1 MDGGITMSNTISF
14 NVNNIQNQQMNASNT
29 KKQDG
34 SIFVGG
40 QDGKCPLAGNSLI
53 EQRKKMAGKQAM
65 KLISDAFSKN
75 IKSQESIDNLREL
88 KAQRLDELKDINK
101 SMADIESQKE
111 ALMKEYGVTEDS
123 DEMKELELLKKY
135 QNNRMGILTGEFTD
149 EEIEKLKSMQGTNRS
164 EFQARYLELNDAY
177 NQYQKDAGQIED
189 EIRSLSGDIEL
200 QKNELN
206 ASRDMEKAQ
215 DAAESIMDAA
225 SKETIG
231 LMIQDAKEHVDETA
245 EEEKEKA
252 EKVKEKEEELQERID
267 KTKERNEE
275 QKNIIEESAEA
286 DKLDQSISV
295 KSQDTSAVSQAQK
308 SIDKILKDNNLI
320 SDDIKGIE
328 IDLGF

>member
-1 MDGGITMSNTISF
+1 MSNTISF
-14 NVNNIQNQQMNASNT
+14 NVNNIQPQAINNVQQRGKSVYA
-29 KKQDG
+29 
-34 SIFVGG
+34 GG
-40 QDGKCPLAGNSLI
+40 QDGSSPLAGNSLI
-53 EQRKKMAGKQAM
+53 EQRKKMAGRQAM
-65 KLISDAFSKN
+65 KLISDAWDRN
-75 IKSQESIDNLREL
+75 TKSMDSIDKLREL
-88 KAQRLDELKDINK
+88 KSQKLDELRDKNK
-101 SMADIESQKE
+101 SMAEIDEQKA

-135 QNNRMGILTGEFTD
+135 QNNRMGVLTGEFSD
-149 EEIEKLKSMQGTNRS
+149 EEIEKLKSLQGTSRS

-177 NQYQKDAGQIED
+177 NQYQKDAGDIED
-189 EIRSLSGDIEL
+189 EIRFLTGNIEL
-200 QKNELN
+200 QKNDLS

-231 LMIQDAKEHVDETA
+231 LMMQEAKDNIDKTA

-252 EKVKEKEEELQERID
+252 EKVKEEKEKLQEKID

-275 QKNIIEESAEA
+275 QKEIIEEASEA
-286 DKLDQSISV
+286 AKLDKAIGV
-295 KSQDTSAVSQAQK
+295 KSQDTSSVAEAQK
-308 SIDKILKDNNLI
+308 SINRILKDNNLI

>member
-111 ALMKEYGVTEDS
+111 ALMKEYGVTKDS

-149 EEIEKLKSMQGTNRS
+149 EEIEKLKSLQGTSRS

-189 EIRSLSGDIEL
+189 EIRALSGDIEL

-252 EKVKEKEEELQERID
+252 KKV
-267 KTKERNEE
+267 KERNEE
-275 QKNIIEESAEA
+275 QKKIIEESAEA
-286 DKLDQSISV
+286 DKLDQSISM

>member
-14 NVNNIQNQQMNASNT
+14 NVNNIQNQQMNVSNT

-88 KAQRLDELKDINK
+88 KAQRLDELKEINK

-135 QNNRMGILTGEFTD
+135 QNNRMGIFTGEFTD
-149 EEIEKLKSMQGTNRS
+149 EEIEKLKSLQGTSRS

-189 EIRSLSGDIEL
+189 EIRALSGDIEL

-252 EKVKEKEEELQERID
+252 KKV
-267 KTKERNEE
+267 KERNEE
-275 QKNIIEESAEA
+275 QKKIIEESAEA
-286 DKLDQSISV
+286 DKLDQSISM

>member
-1 MDGGITMSNTISF
+1 MSNTISF
-14 NVNNIQNQQMNASNT
+14 NVNSIQIQQPNASDT
-29 KKQDG
+29 QRQSG

-40 QDGKCPLAGNSLI
+40 QDRTGPLAGNSII

-65 KLISDAFSKN
+65 KLISDAFSKD
-75 IKSQESIDNLREL
+75 IMSQEYINNLREL
-88 KAQRLDELKDINK
+88 KAQRLDELKEINK

-111 ALMKEYGVTEDS
+111 FLMKEYGVTEDS

-135 QNNRMGILTGEFTD
+135 QDNRMGIFTGEFTD
-149 EEIEKLKSMQGTNRS
+149 EEIEKLKSMQGTTRS

-177 NQYQKDAGQIED
+177 NQYRKDAGQIEE
-189 EIRSLSGDIEL
+189 EIRALSGDIEL
-200 QKNELN
+200 NKNELN

-215 DAAESIMDAA
+215 GAAESILDAA
-225 SKETIG
+225 SKEAIG
-231 LMIQDAKEHVDETA
+231 LMTQQAKEHVDETA

-252 EKVKEKEEELQERID
+252 EKIKEKKEELQERID
-267 KTKERNEE
+267 KSKERSEE
-275 QKNIIEESAEA
+275 QKEIIEESNKA

-295 KSQDTSAVSQAQK
+295 KSQDASAVAKAQK

>member
-1 MDGGITMSNTISF
+1 MSNTISF
-14 NVNNIQNQQMNASNT
+14 NVNSIQIQQLNASDT
-29 KKQDG
+29 QRQSG

-40 QDGKCPLAGNSLI
+40 QDRTGPLAGNSII

-65 KLISDAFSKN
+65 KLISDAFSKD
-75 IKSQESIDNLREL
+75 IMSQEYINNLREL
-88 KAQRLDELKDINK
+88 KAQRLDELKEINK

-111 ALMKEYGVTEDS
+111 FLMKEYGVTEDS

-135 QNNRMGILTGEFTD
+135 QDNRMGIFTGEFTD
-149 EEIEKLKSMQGTNRS
+149 EEIEKLKSMQGTTRS

-177 NQYQKDAGQIED
+177 NQYRKDAGQIEE
-189 EIRSLSGDIEL
+189 EIRALSGDIEL
-200 QKNELN
+200 NKNELN
-206 ASRDMEKAQ
+206 ASRDMSKAQ
-215 DAAESIMDAA
+215 GAAESILDAA
-225 SKETIG
+225 SKEAIG
-231 LMIQDAKEHVDETA
+231 LMTQQAKEHVDETA

-252 EKVKEKEEELQERID
+252 EKIKEKKEELQERID
-267 KTKERNEE
+267 KSKERSEE
-275 QKNIIEESAEA
+275 QKEIIEESNKA

-295 KSQDTSAVSQAQK
+295 KSQDASAIAKAQK

>member
-53 EQRKKMAGKQAM
+53 EQRKKMAGKQVM

-88 KAQRLDELKDINK
+88 KAQRLDELKEINK

-149 EEIEKLKSMQGTNRS
+149 EEIEKLKSLQGTSRS

-215 DAAESIMDAA
+215 DAAESIMDAT

-252 EKVKEKEEELQERID
+252 KKV
-267 KTKERNEE
+267 KERNEG
-275 QKNIIEESAEA
+275 QKKIIEESAEA
-286 DKLDQSISV
+286 DKLDQSISM

>member
-1 MDGGITMSNTISF
+1 MSGAISF
-14 NVNNIQNQQMNASNT
+14 NVNNINTQQLNTENKAS
-29 KKQDG
+29 QRQ
-34 SIFVGG
+34 SVFVGG
-40 QDGKCPLAGNSLI
+40 QDGKTPLAGNSMI

-65 KLISDAFSKN
+65 KLISDAFGRD
-75 IKSQESIDNLREL
+75 IKSQESIDKLREL
-88 KAQRLDELKDINK
+88 KSQKLDELKDKNK

-135 QNNRMGILTGEFTD
+135 QNNRMGILTGEFSD
-149 EEIEKLKSMQGTNRS
+149 EEIEKLKSLQGTSRS

-177 NQYQKDAGQIED
+177 NQYQKDAGEIED
-189 EIRSLSGDIEL
+189 DLKVLTANINI
-200 QKNELN
+200 QKNDLN
-206 ASRDMEKAQ
+206 ASQDMAKAQ
-215 DAAESIMDAA
+215 DAADAILDAA
-225 SKETIG
+225 SKEAIG
-231 LMIQDAKEHVDETA
+231 LMMQEAKDNIDKTA

-252 EKVKEKEEELQERID
+252 EKIKEEKEELQEKID

-275 QKNIIEESAEA
+275 QKKIIEESAEA
-286 DKLDQSISV
+286 TKLDQNISV
-295 KSQDTSAVSQAQK
+295 KTQDTSAVAEAQK

>member
-245 EEEKEKA
+245 EEEKEKVK
-252 EKVKEKEEELQERID
+252 KV
-267 KTKERNEE
+267 KERNEE
-275 QKNIIEESAEA
+275 QKKIIEESAEA
-286 DKLDQSISV
+286 DKLDQSISM